1 MGEAAPTAPRLLA
14 AKSDPG
20 GVLQVR
26 EHVFYMV
33 MSGVDR
39 LVPRWCI
46 EHASFSAGVN
56 AALRLLSNG
65 SAVGTL
71 AGSALWGE
79 IGSQF
84 AET

>member
-1 MGEAAPTAPRLLA
+1 
-14 AKSDPG
+14 
-20 GVLQVR
+20 
-26 EHVFYMV
+26 MV